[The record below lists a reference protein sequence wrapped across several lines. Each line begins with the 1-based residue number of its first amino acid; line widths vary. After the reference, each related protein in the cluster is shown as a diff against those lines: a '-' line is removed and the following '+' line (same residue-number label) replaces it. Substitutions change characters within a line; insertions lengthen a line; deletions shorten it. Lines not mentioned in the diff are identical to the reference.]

1 MTTTTIRAAIT
12 AALLLG
18 AAATAYA
25 ADDKAKV
32 AAAPAAPK
40 LTSAVQKALS
50 EAQTANNKK
59 DYPAALAAIDK
70 AKAVDSRTAAD
81 NVMINRFS
89 MAVHIGM
96 SDYAGADVDA
106 EAAADAALGDP
117 TATNDAAT
125 VFKPALQ
132 LALNAKHY
140 DKAAKYAKAYQA
152 TNPPAAD
159 MPLIAQAYYLGGD
172 YDGATGVAQ
181 KNIDAAKAANAKPAR
196 NDLDIVMS
204 AQVKKKDEPG
214 AEVSLEAL
222 VQYYNDPADWG
233 QILGVSMGGKGM
245 TDIDYVYLGRLMA
258 PTGAKTSA
266 QDVQLVGATANKN
279 ALYGDAEAF
288 QKLGGPA
295 PDPREAADKKSI
307 PDQIKLSQSPK
318 GTGEFDVK
326 LAEALYG
333 YGQYQ
338 DAITAAQTAKQKGG
352 AKDAIEADMVI
363 GQSQAA
369 LGQYDAAAATFAG
382 ITAPNPGRARVVR
395 LWTYYAKSKTAAPA
409 TAAAAPAK

>member
-1 MTTTTIRAAIT
+1 MTTTSIRAALT

-25 ADDKAKV
+25 ATDDKPK
-32 AAAPAAPK
+32 APK
-40 LTSAVQKALS
+40 LTSGVAKALT
-50 EAQTANNKK
+50 EAQTANTKK

-70 AKAVDSRTAAD
+70 AKAVDGRTAAD
-81 NVMINRFS
+81 NVMIGRFS

-96 SDYAGADVDA
+96 GDYAGADVDA
-106 EAAADAALGDP
+106 EAAADAALSDP
-117 TATNDAAT
+117 TATTEPAA
-125 VFKPALQ
+125 VFSPAMKLALQ
-132 LALNAKHY
+132 AKHY
-140 DKAAKYAKAYQA
+140 DKAIKYAKAYQA

-159 MPLIAQAYYLGGD
+159 QPLIAQAFYLGGD
-172 YDGATGVAQ
+172 YDSATAVAQ

-204 AQVKKKDEPG
+204 AQVKKKDEAG
-214 AEVSLEAL
+214 AEVSLESL

-258 PTGAKTSA
+258 PTGATTSA
-266 QDVQLVGATANKN
+266 QDVQLVGTTANKN

-338 DAITAAQTAKQKGG
+338 DAIAAAQLAKQKGG
-352 AKDAIEADMVI
+352 AKDPIEADMVI

-395 LWTYYAKSKTAAPA
+395 LWGYYVKSKTAGAQ
-409 TAAAAPAK
+409 AAAAPAPAK

>member
-1 MTTTTIRAAIT
+1 MTSTTIRAALT

-18 AAATAYA
+18 AASTAFAAT
-25 ADDKAKV
+25 DDKPK
-32 AAAPAAPK
+32 PPK
-40 LTSAVQKALS
+40 LTTAVAKALG
-50 EAQTANNKK
+50 EAQAANNKK
-59 DYPAALAAIDK
+59 DYPTALAAIDK
-70 AKAVDSRTAAD
+70 AKAVDGRTAAD
-81 NVMINRFS
+81 NVMINRFA

-96 SDYAGADVDA
+96 NDFAAADVDA
-106 EAAADAALGDP
+106 EGAADAALGDP
-117 TATNDAAT
+117 TATTEAAT

-132 LALNAKHY
+132 LALNSKHY
-140 DKAAKYAKAYQA
+140 DKAAKYAKAYEA

-159 MPLIAQAYYLGGD
+159 MPLVAQALYLGGD
-172 YDGATGVAQ
+172 YDGATAIAQ

-214 AEVSLEAL
+214 AEVTLEGL
-222 VQYYNDPADWG
+222 VQYYNDPGDWG

-258 PTGAKTSA
+258 PTGAKVTA
-266 QDVQLVGATANKN
+266 NDAQLVGSTANKN

-295 PDPREAADKKSI
+295 PDAREAADKKSI
-307 PDQIKLSQSPK
+307 PDQIKLANSPK

-338 DAITAAQTAKQKGG
+338 DAITMAQLAKQKGG
-352 AKDAIEADMVI
+352 TKDAIEADMVI

-369 LGQYDAAAATFAG
+369 LGQFDAAAATFAG
-382 ITAPNPGRARVVR
+382 VTAPNPARARVVR
-395 LWTYYAKSKTAAPA
+395 LWGYYAKSKTAGA

>member
-1 MTTTTIRAAIT
+1 MTSTSIRAALT

-18 AAATAYA
+18 AATTAYA
-25 ADDKAKV
+25 ADDKPK
-32 AAAPAAPK
+32 PPK
-40 LTSAVQKALS
+40 LTPAVAKSLG

-59 DYPAALAAIDK
+59 DYPTALAAIDK
-70 AKAVDSRTAAD
+70 AKAVDGRTAAD
-81 NVMINRFS
+81 NVMIGRFA

-96 SDYAGADVDA
+96 NDFVGADADA

-117 TATNDAAT
+117 TATTEAAA
-125 VFKPALQ
+125 VFKPAMQ
-132 LALNAKHY
+132 LALNSKHY

-172 YDGATGVAQ
+172 YDGATAIAQ

-204 AQVKKKDEPG
+204 AQVKKKDEAG
-214 AEVSLEAL
+214 AEATLEML

-245 TDIDYVYLGRLMA
+245 TDIDYVYLGRLINA
-258 PTGAKTSA
+258 TGAKVTSA
-266 QDVQLVGATANKN
+266 DVQLVGSTANKN

-288 QKLGGPA
+288 QKMGGPA

-307 PDQIKLSQSPK
+307 PDQIKISQGPK
-318 GTGEFDVK
+318 GSGEFDVK
-326 LAEALYG
+326 LGEALYG

-338 DAITAAQTAKQKGG
+338 DAINAAQLAKQKGG
-352 AKDAIEADMVI
+352 TKDAIEADMVI

-369 LGQYDAAAATFAG
+369 LGQYDAAATTFAG
-382 ITAPNPGRARVVR
+382 VTAPNPARARVVR
-395 LWTYYAKSKTAAPA
+395 LWGYYARSKTSGA

>member
-1 MTTTTIRAAIT
+1 MTSTSIRAALT

-18 AAATAYA
+18 AASTAFA
-25 ADDKAKV
+25 AVDKAK
-32 AAAPAAPK
+32 APAAPM
-40 LTSAVQKALS
+40 LTSGVAKALS
-50 EAQTANNKK
+50 EAQTANNTT

-81 NVMINRFS
+81 NVMIGRFA

-96 SDYAGADVDA
+96 ADYAGADVDA
-106 EAAADAALGDP
+106 ESAADAALADP
-117 TATNDAAT
+117 AAT
-125 VFKPALQ
+125 TEAAAVFKPALQ

-172 YDGATGVAQ
+172 YDSATAVAQ
-181 KNIDAAKAANAKPAR
+181 KNIDDAKTAGAKPSR

-214 AEVSLEAL
+214 AENTLEAL

-258 PTGAKTSA
+258 PTSAKTTA
-266 QDVQLVGATANKN
+266 NDAQLVGSTANKN

-318 GTGEFDVK
+318 GSGEFDVK

-338 DAITAAQTAKQKGG
+338 DAIAAAQLAKQKGG
-352 AKDAIEADMVI
+352 AKDSIEADMVI

-369 LGQYDAAAATFAG
+369 LGQYDAATATFAG
-382 ITAPNPGRARVVR
+382 ITAPNPARARVVR
-395 LWTYYAKSKTAAPA
+395 LWSYYVKSKTAAPA
-409 TAAAAPAK
+409 AAAPAK

>member
-1 MTTTTIRAAIT
+1 MTTTSIRAALT

-18 AAATAYA
+18 AVATTQA
-25 ADDKAKV
+25 ADDKAK
-32 AAAPAAPK
+32 APAAPK
-40 LTSAVQKALS
+40 LTSGVQKALS

-70 AKAVDSRTAAD
+70 AKAVDSRTAVD
-81 NVMINRFS
+81 NAMIGRFA

-96 SDYAGADVDA
+96 GDYPGADADI
-106 EAAADAALGDP
+106 EPAADAVLADP
-117 TATNDAAT
+117 TATNEPGAI
-125 VFKPALQ
+125 FGPAMK
-132 LALNAKHY
+132 LALTSKHY
-140 DKAAKYAKAYQA
+140 DKAAKYAKAYAA

-159 MPLIAQAYYLGGD
+159 MPAIAQAYYLGGD
-172 YDGATGVAQ
+172 YDGATAIAQ
-181 KNIDAAKAANAKPAR
+181 KNIDAAKAANAKPSR

-204 AQVKKKDEPG
+204 AQVKKKDE
-214 AEVSLEAL
+214 VSLEAL
-222 VQYYNDPADWG
+222 VQYYNDPGDWG

-258 PTGAKTSA
+258 PTGAKTSS

-307 PDQIKLSQSPK
+307 PDQIKISQGPK

-338 DAITAAQTAKQKGG
+338 DAISAAQLAKQKGG

-382 ITAPNPGRARVVR
+382 INAPNPARARVVR
-395 LWTYYAKSKTAAPA
+395 LWGYYAKSKIAAPA